1 MEAISF
7 RVSFWAVK
15 NGSKERRRETRLP
28 CPASAAAQSREATV
42 LPSRRHCAHRGRDA
56 RPRQPG
62 GWRMRPDGFC
72 RDVCHSGTGNDH
84 AKFRQSE
91 PNLGRWLRYRPESR
105 RLSARQGG
113 RAALRTRVGLQF
125 GQPCFCLH
133 AAGFVS
139 CGMPDAM
146 LMPFPSRHCIR
157 RGGQLGCIWLD
168 DTELAVPPM
177 TPPSGPLSPATS
189 ALAVSIS
196 LCALILGCSTSSSEF
211 PACLRRI
218 C

>member
-1 MEAISF
+1 MTGSDSTPLASSSEPLGTPPKTSNARRRARSSQMEAISF

-113 RAALRTRVGLQF
+113 RAALRTRLGLQF
-125 GQPCFCLH
+125 GQ
-133 AAGFVS
+133 A
-139 CGMPDAM
+139 
-146 LMPFPSRHCIR
+146 
-157 RGGQLGCIWLD
+157 
-168 DTELAVPPM
+168 
-177 TPPSGPLSPATS
+177 
-189 ALAVSIS
+189 
-196 LCALILGCSTSSSEF
+196 
-211 PACLRRI
+211 
-218 C
+218 